1 MYHLSPLLV
10 RHTDCGHIF
19 DLGMCSN
26 DLLHFGGID
35 ILSATDDHVAL
46 AVGKVII
53 AVLVS
58 PGHVADG
65 AIPAS
70 ERISRLFWQLPV
82 ALKRVRCARIEF
94 ADFAVADLLTVR
106 IKELNPP
113 ATKAFAAYGT
123 ELGQLLLGTQQS
135 YPARFRGAVSLIEL
149 RSSEIFHQRQLSI
162 LTSRRRGD
170 KELSDTVYIELAL
183 DGFGQSQNH
192 DVVRWHQ

>member
-1 MYHLSPLLV
+1 MYRLSPLLV
-10 RHTDCGHIF
+10 RHTDCSHIF
-19 DLGMCSN
+19 DLGMGSN

-35 ILSATDDHVAL
+35 ILSAAYDHVAL

-53 AVLVS
+53 AVLVAS
-58 PGHVADG
+58 GHVADG

-70 ERISRLFWQLPV
+70 ERISGLLRQLPI
-82 ALKRVRCARIEF
+82 ALKRVGRARIEF
-94 ADFAVADLLTVR
+94 TDFAVDDLATIR
-106 IKELNPP
+106 IKELDPP

-123 ELGQLLLGTQQS
+123 ELGQLFFGTQQS
-135 YPARFRGAVSLIEL
+135 YPARFRGAVGLIEL
-149 RSSEIFHQRQLSI
+149 RSPEIFHQRQLGI
-162 LTSRRRGD
+162 LASRRRGD